1 MFQEV
6 IPNDSVRNHRT
17 LFKDVLVSSNMN
29 KWAKINKDEEGGG
42 GAGGKEEN
50 LLPSVEY
57 FTSLKKLLN
66 N

>member
-6 IPNDSVRNHRT
+6 INNDSVRNHRT
-17 LFKDVLVSSNMN
+17 LFKDVLVSSNIN
-29 KWAKINKDEEGGG
+29 KWAKINKEGGEG
-42 GAGGKEEN
+42 GVGGEGEN
-50 LLPSVEY
+50 LLPSVEC